1 MDKLT
6 RIFFVIIIF
15 IAGLILIIKGS
26 NSLVNYANEKFKP
39 ARTLENVIND
49 VKKKKVSD
57 LADALILGK
66 DYLKLEKDI
75 GIMYPNASS
84 NI

>member
-15 IAGLILIIKGS
+15 IAGLILIIKSS
-26 NSLVNYANEKFKP
+26 NLLVNYASEKFKP
-39 ARTLENVIND
+39 VRTLENVIND

-66 DYLKLEKDI
+66 DYLKLEKDL
-75 GIMYPNASS
+75 GIMFPNASS